1 MKTEIISIGTELLLG
16 EITDTNSSYIASQLP
31 LLGIDLYWIT
41 VVGDN
46 PTRLREC
53 LERAL
58 SRSDVVLTTGGLGP
72 TQGDIT
78 RETIA
83 AMLNE
88 ELRVDPALERNLR
101 EFFTRRNF
109 PMPENNLKQAM
120 LIPSAKSIPNPRGS
134 APGWWVEVQA
144 TPCPETKGKPTA
156 RRQKRGAGD
165 FSPAGGTGG
174 VPQLFLPSP
183 KSGGYR
189 GLKSDARTLPKII
202 IAMPGPPAEMQR
214 MWQSEIFAK
223 LRDMVAG
230 DIIVSKTLKT
240 LTMSESSVAEK
251 VATLTTSQNPTLAIY
266 AKPDGI
272 QLRITA
278 KAKSGD
284 KAQAMISSLEK
295 KVRALI
301 GDIVWGC
308 DEETLEVIVGKL
320 LSEKRLTLATT
331 ESCTGGL
338 LASTITDVPGSSDYF
353 KGGLITYTNEA
364 KTSYGVKHDLIE
376 RYGAVSPQVAADM
389 ARAARAGLAADIGIG
404 ITGVA
409 GPAEIEG
416 KPAGTVFIAID
427 SEKER
432 RSIEGH
438 YPPLRHQVKHRAVYH
453 ALFELRKMLLK

>member
-1 MKTEIISIGTELLLG
+1 MKAEIISIGTELLLG
-16 EITDTNSSYIASQLP
+16 EIADTNSSYIASQLP

-46 PTRLREC
+46 PARLREC

-88 ELRVDPALERNLR
+88 ELRVDSDLERNLR

-134 APGWWVEVQA
+134 APGWWVEVQDA
-144 TPCPETKGKPTA
+144 FPQERGRALVGA
-156 RRQKRGAGD
+156 R
-165 FSPAGGTGG
+165 FTSP
-174 VPQLFLPSP
+174 L
-183 KSGGYR
+183 KSR
-189 GLKSDARTLPKII
+189 GLKSDARTIPHII
-202 IAMPGPPAEMQR
+202 VAMPGPPAEMQH
-214 MWQSEIFAK
+214 MWQSEVFAK

-240 LTMSESSVAEK
+240 LTMAESGVAEQ
-251 VATLTTSQNPTLAIY
+251 VASLAASKNPTLAIY
-266 AKPDGI
+266 AKQDGI
-272 QLRITA
+272 HLRLTA
-278 KAKSGD
+278 KAKSD
-284 KAQAMISSLEK
+284 SEARAMIADLEN
-295 KVRALI
+295 KVRSCI
-301 GDIVWGC
+301 GDIVWGY
-308 DEETLEVIVGKL
+308 DEETLETIIGKL
-320 LSEKRLTLATT
+320 LNEKRLMLATM

-338 LASTITDVPGSSDYF
+338 LASTITDVPGSSEYF

-364 KTSYGVKHDLIE
+364 KISDGVKPDLIK
-376 RYGAVSPQVAADM
+376 RHGAVSPQVAADM

-404 ITGVA
+404 VTGVA
-409 GPAEIEG
+409 GPAEMEG
-416 KPAGTVFIAID
+416 KPAGTVLIAID
-427 SEKER
+427 NGKE
-432 RSIEGH
+432 SKLIEGR
-438 YPPLRHQVKHRAVYH
+438 YPPLRHQVKRRAVYH

>member
-53 LERAL
+53 LERAQ

-134 APGWWVEVQA
+134 APGWWVQA
-144 TPCPETKGKPTA
+144 
-156 RRQKRGAGD
+156 Q
-165 FSPAGGTGG
+165 S
-174 VPQLFLPSP
+174 
-183 KSGGYR
+183 
-189 GLKSDARTLPKII
+189 KII